1 MSPQAQDARGHA
13 LITLGA
19 SVVGTA
25 VTILGASLLLG
36 DRLYV
41 RQDALRDLVTP
52 INTQLAVLTYKV
64 DELRSNR
71 SGTCPDCPR
80 QEGGR

>member
-1 MSPQAQDARGHA
+1 VSPQAQQAGGHA
-13 LITLGA
+13 LVTLGA

-25 VTILGASLLLG
+25 VTLLGASLLLG

-41 RQDALRDLVTP
+41 RQDSMRELVTP

-64 DELRSNR
+64 DELRVSR
-71 SGTCPDCPR
+71 PGTCPDCPR
-80 QEGGR
+80 PKESR